1 MSSVSVVIPYYQRR
15 AGLLAK
21 ALESVSG
28 QTAFDRIDAV
38 IVVDDESPRSAELDL
53 GELNRDDRILQKLT
67 IVSQK
72 NAGVSRARN
81 AGLDRVMPHVEYVA
95 FLDPDDVWLPEHLA
109 LSLAGL
115 DTGSDF
121 HFSNFTQVGQQVG
134 AFERANR
141 HVAAEHPLLIPPA
154 VHRYGGDMVRQITTA
169 NLIGTTS
176 VVYRFS
182 RARAVRFPEQF
193 IYACE
198 DYLMWLSLLHHCR
211 AISFTSVVTAHCG
224 EGVNLFSGAT
234 WGSTHLCRRLV
245 DEINYRS
252 YLLDSVSMQPDNYQ
266 AVRKLLLN
274 NRRAY
279 LGNLWSM
286 LKRLKINVVPL
297 VAKQVIN
304 EKRLRRLLISRV

>member
-121 HFSNFTQVGQQVG
+121 HFSNFTQVALGS
-134 AFERANR
+134 ACRRWCSILAS
-141 HVAAEHPLLIPPA
+141 PPEGPGWA
-154 VHRYGGDMVRQITTA
+154 VGGD
-169 NLIGTTS
+169 
-176 VVYRFS
+176 
-182 RARAVRFPEQF
+182 
-193 IYACE
+193 
-198 DYLMWLSLLHHCR
+198 
-211 AISFTSVVTAHCG
+211 
-224 EGVNLFSGAT
+224 
-234 WGSTHLCRRLV
+234 
-245 DEINYRS
+245 RS
-252 YLLDSVSMQPDNYQ
+252 WRC
-266 AVRKLLLN
+266 A
-274 NRRAY
+274 
-279 LGNLWSM
+279 
-286 LKRLKINVVPL
+286 
-297 VAKQVIN
+297 
-304 EKRLRRLLISRV
+304 